1 MLWIK
6 RKKQKAKI
14 ITLIITIAVI
24 AVGVGTYFLINRPK
38 TSYEASSQETFNSL
52 LNTASSNT
60 SNSVLSETDLSVN
73 HSEIPVSSDSYS
85 SVSTLENSAA
95 SENNL
100 SENNSQNSASS
111 MTNSSENNTPE
122 SSQTS
127 SDNND
132 AWVNT
137 NVEINDNFILLSGG
151 AFTMGSPDGKRQRGK
166 DELSHTVTL
175 NPFYVAPYEVTQ
187 KDYSA
192 VTGKNPSVFKGND
205 LPVDN
210 VTWYEAVEYCN
221 KLSEQCGLAPVYQII
236 VNFSGFSALTFS
248 FMYHLDILL
257 SSCSSKAAPSL

>member
-1 MLWIK
+1 
-6 RKKQKAKI
+6 
-14 ITLIITIAVI
+14 
-24 AVGVGTYFLINRPK
+24 
-38 TSYEASSQETFNSL
+38 
-52 LNTASSNT
+52 
-60 SNSVLSETDLSVN
+60 
-73 HSEIPVSSDSYS
+73 
-85 SVSTLENSAA
+85 
-95 SENNL
+95 
-100 SENNSQNSASS
+100 